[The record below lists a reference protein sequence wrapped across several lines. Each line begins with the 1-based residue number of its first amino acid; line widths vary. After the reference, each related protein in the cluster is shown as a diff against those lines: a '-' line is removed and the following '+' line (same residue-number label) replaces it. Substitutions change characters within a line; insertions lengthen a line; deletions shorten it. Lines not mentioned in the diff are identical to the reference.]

1 MAEVIPVK
9 NKILTQPFVIVGVII
24 EKDGKFLLVQEA
36 NLDKGTWNQPA
47 GWLDLGED
55 IVAGAKREAEEE
67 TGIEIE
73 ITGFLGVWNYANKS
87 QPTGEPN
94 HAVKFIFTAKPL
106 SDNLKIQE
114 GEIMDAK
121 WFTFDEI
128 KQMKDQLR
136 SMTIIEEIED
146 FVAGKC
152 YPLDFIKPF
161 TTYYTK

>member
-1 MAEVIPVK
+1 MAETIPVK

-24 EKDGKFLLVQEA
+24 EKDGKFLLVQEKIV
-36 NLDKGTWNQPA
+36 DKGTWNQPA

-55 IVAGAKREAEEE
+55 IIAGAKREAEEE
-67 TGIEIE
+67 SGIEIE
-73 ITGFLGVWNYANKS
+73 ITGLLGVWNYSNK
-87 QPTGEPN
+87 PRAIGKIE

-106 SDNLKIQE
+106 SDKLKIQE
-114 GEIMDAK
+114 SEIMDAK

-146 FVAGKC
+146 FLAGKR
-152 YPLDFIKPF
+152 YSLDSIKPF
-161 TTYYTK
+161 TTYTK